1 MVRPRKLRLIGM
13 EPEFRIFKPV
23 GIPAIEIEQV
33 LLALDEFEAVRLV
46 DFEGMDHEGA
56 SALIGISRPTLSRL
70 VEQARH
76 KVADAVV
83 TGKALV
89 IEGGNVEM
97 VSRGRCDDCGWE
109 VPRNRRGGRH
119 RCGGWKRPKQEK

>member
-1 MVRPRKLRLIGM
+1 M
-13 EPEFRIFKPV
+13 EPGFRMFKPM
-23 GIPAIEIEQV
+23 GIPAMEIEQV
-33 LLALDEFEAVRLV
+33 VLTLDEFEAIRLV
-46 DFEGMDHEGA
+46 DLDGMDHEGA

-97 VSRGRCDDCGWE
+97 VNRGRCDDCGRE
-109 VPRNRRGGRH
+109 ISRSRGGGRH
-119 RCGGWKRPKQEK
+119 RCGGSLS